1 MADLGPAF
9 GALAE
14 LFGPLV
20 SRALGAFFSTAIGM
34 VTLSLMA
41 GAGCYFIAADGSV
54 LRGMVAVVIAI
65 ATFTVFGVALSI
77 KRAIGGS
84 LVQGFAKLGLGSKTT
99 HVLFGRMLA
108 IDENDLHGERGVE
121 VARTAE
127 RLPLVQAE
135 ARLRAAVD
143 WLLRA
148 GDGSKFGFFRCK
160 IRAAAVD
167 KVSLV
172 TLARFREE
180 AAASGGVNLVKVR
193 DELAAKIDLM
203 IANMLNRALLKVTLV
218 LVIAACV
225 ISLGAAEGLH
235 AVWHA

>member
-20 SRALGAFFSTAIGM
+20 KRALGAFFATAFGM
-34 VTLSLMA
+34 VTLSILA
-41 GAGCYFIAADGSV
+41 GVGCYFIAADGSV
-54 LRGMVAVVIAI
+54 LRGLVAVLIALLC
-65 ATFTVFGVALSI
+65 FGVLGVALSI
-77 KRAIGGS
+77 KRAVGGA
-84 LVQGFAKLGLGSKTT
+84 LIEGFARLGLGSKTM

-108 IDENDLHGERGVE
+108 IDANDLHGERGVD

-135 ARLRAAVD
+135 TALRGAVD

-148 GDGSKFGFFRCK
+148 GDGSQLGFFRRK
-160 IRAAAVD
+160 IRAAAVE

-180 AAASGGVNLVKVR
+180 AAVSGGVNLVKVR
-193 DELAAKIDLM
+193 DELAATIDRM
-203 IANMLNRALLKVTLV
+203 IATMLDRALMKVTLV
-218 LVIAACV
+218 LVVAACV
-225 ISLGAAEGLH
+225 LSLGAAEGLH
-235 AVWHA
+235 KLWT